1 VEKHRVHEEMLKNKD
16 FNYILARS
24 EELYSIFGTQF
35 PRDKKND
42 QTMDLLKEILKHLFK
57 NEISVISQF
66 G

>member
-1 VEKHRVHEEMLKNKD
+1 MLKNKD